1 MALTSQA
8 SRSNSI
14 ATAVLPDKPH
24 QPLQFSFPKRSFGK
38 KVVVQRS
45 CQATWFST
53 WKWLHYQESEDSL
66 LCYFCL
72 KATREKR
79 VVVTSN
85 LGSCDQAFVS
95 SFNVVGTLK

>member
-1 MALTSQA
+1 MALPSQA
-8 SRSNSI
+8 SRSSSI
-14 ATAVLPDKPH
+14 VTAVLPDKPH

-53 WKWLHYQESEDSL
+53 WQWLHYQESEDSL

-72 KATREKR
+72 KATRENR
-79 VVVTSN
+79 AVVTSN
-85 LGSCDQAFVS
+85 LASGHEAFVS
-95 SFNVVGTLK
+95 SCNVVGTLK